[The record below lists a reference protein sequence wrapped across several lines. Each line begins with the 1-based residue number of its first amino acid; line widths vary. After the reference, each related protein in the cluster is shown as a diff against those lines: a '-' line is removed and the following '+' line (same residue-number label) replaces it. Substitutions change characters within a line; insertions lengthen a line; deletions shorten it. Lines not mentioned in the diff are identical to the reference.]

1 MKFKQLVPSGY
12 CYFKL
17 LKVKVSIITCFFV
30 FAITVVSNAQYH
42 LELMRAYG
50 NSLPFSDLQ
59 RQVEKFYQNKDKG
72 KGSGYKQWKRY
83 EWWQSMHLQP
93 DGKVASITEKAQVA
107 QAWVKQ
113 NFAQHANTGAWR
125 VVGPTWNQGLATG
138 NGRPNCI
145 AFHPFNNNIIY
156 VGFPLGG
163 MWRGTVNPGGTS
175 ATWEPMTDDIPVAAV
190 SSIAID
196 PTNANIIYMLTGDGN
211 RGEGFSI
218 GLLKS
223 NDGGVTWNKTGLVFN
238 RTDNQFGYKVMVN
251 PLRPATIF
259 VTTNRGIYYSHN
271 EGISFSRATFAN
283 NTNVPGCY
291 DIEWAPNDT
300 TRMVA
305 SGFAFIGSS
314 SDGGRTWVNRSA
326 GNLPAGSRRIALAVS
341 PAAPAGT
348 VYMYIGIRDSAN
360 VGGNMVSRFK
370 GLYRSLDYGVTYTL
384 RTNSPN
390 ISGYNYDGSDRERDQ
405 SDIDMDLAVSPING
419 NLLLAGTHNVW
430 RSTNGGASFGSNAVS
445 LWTGDPGIPY
455 IHEDINFI
463 TYRPDG
469 ARVYVG
475 SDGGVY
481 CSNDNG
487 TTWNDLTYGLIISQF
502 YRINVHPVNNDII
515 VNGAQDAAG
524 NVRVGAT
531 AEFKEVNGGDG
542 MSCMI
547 DFGNANI
554 LYTSYAKDL
563 YRSTTGGPNAVNV
576 KPPDVEGNWVNPIAM
591 NYFDP
596 AIIFYGASSPDDIYR
611 STNRGDDWVNIGGSA
626 MTDLITC
633 PSNTNRLYAV
643 TGNTLL
649 RTDNA
654 LAANPANIT
663 YTTFSPGSGLP
674 PGINNNSP
682 ITRIAVDPS
691 NSSNVWISVGGYND
705 TAKVFRSSNAGAS
718 WQNMS
723 AGLPNIPILC
733 IVHQNNASRPGAVY
747 VGTDIGVFYRDDIL
761 GGWIAFRN
769 NLPPS
774 PVTDLRINHGSGM
787 LRAGTYGRG
796 IWESPLYTNCAVSI
810 LLTGEQAGYQ
820 FHQAS
825 SSITFSGRANQGYG
839 NELHLKSNGV
849 ITFTEGTRIG
859 NGSYVRAYLGPCGSG
874 VPDAGANAIIQQA
887 AAAVQASGEKVSELY
902 ILPPEKQEQPPEN

>member
-1 MKFKQLVPSGY
+1 MKFKRLVPSGY
-12 CYFKL
+12 SYF
-17 LKVKVSIITCFFV
+17 VVSIGKVSIISGFLLFFL
-30 FAITVVSNAQYH
+30 TVVSTAQYH
-42 LELMRAYG
+42 QELMRAYD
-50 NSLPFSDLQ
+50 NNLPFSDLQ

-113 NFAQHANTGAWR
+113 SFAQHANTGAWS
-125 VVGPTWNQGLATG
+125 VVGPTWNQGTGTG

-175 ATWEPMTDDIPVAAV
+175 ATWEPMTNDIPVAAV

-196 PTNANIIYMLTGDGN
+196 PTNANIIYLLTGDGN

-223 NDGGVTWNKTGLVFN
+223 NDGGTTWSKTGLVFN

-259 VTTNRGIYYSHN
+259 VTTNVGIYYSHN
-271 EGISFSRATFAN
+271 GGISFSRGTYAN
-283 NTNVPGCY
+283 NATVQGCY

-305 SGFAFIGSS
+305 SGFAFICSS
-314 SDGGRTWVNRSA
+314 TNGGRTWVNRSGA
-326 GNLPAGSRRIALAVS
+326 NLPAGSRRIALAVS
-341 PAAPAGT
+341 PDAAAGT
-348 VYMYIGIRDSAN
+348 VYMYIGVRDSAN

-390 ISGYNYDGSDRERDQ
+390 ISGYNYDGTDRARDQ
-405 SDIDMDLAVSPING
+405 SDIDMDLAVSPTNG
-419 NLLLAGTHNVW
+419 SLLLAGTHNVW
-430 RSTNGGASFGSNAVS
+430 RSNNGGGSFGSNSVS
-445 LWTGDPGIPY
+445 LWTASPGIPY

-502 YRINVHPVNNDII
+502 YRINVHPVNNNII

-547 DFGNANI
+547 DFVNADI
-554 LYTSYAKDL
+554 LYTSYAEDVF
-563 YRSTTGGPNAVNV
+563 RSTTGGPNAVNI
-576 KPPDVEGNWVNPIAM
+576 KPPNVNGNWVNPIAM

-596 AIIFYGASSPDDIYR
+596 ATIFYGGNSPDDIYR
-611 STNRGDDWVNIGGSA
+611 STNRGDNWVNIGGSA
-626 MTDLITC
+626 MSDLITC
-633 PSNTNRLYAV
+633 PSNTNRLYAL
-643 TGNTLL
+643 TGNTLR

-654 LAANPANIT
+654 LAANTADIT
-663 YTTFSPGSGLP
+663 YSIYSPGSGLP

-723 AGLPNIPILC
+723 TGLPNIPILC
-733 IVHQNNASRPGAVY
+733 IVHQNNSSRPGAVY
-747 VGTDIGVFYRDDIL
+747 VGTDIGVFYRDDLL

-769 NLPPS
+769 NMPPS

-796 IWESPLYTNCAVSI
+796 IWESPLYSNCVAS
-810 LLTGEQAGYQ
+810 LALTGVQGGYQ

-825 SSITFSGRANQGYG
+825 SAISFSAQANQGYG
-839 NELHLKSNGV
+839 NELHLKSNGA
-849 ITFTEGTRIG
+849 ITFAEGTRIG

-874 VPDAGANAIIQQA
+874 VPEAGTNAIIQQA
-887 AAAVQASGEKVSELY
+887 AAAAQASGEKVSELY
-902 ILPPEKQEQPPEN
+902 ILPPENQEKPPGD